1 MEFQKIFQ
9 KKIER
14 KKFVI
19 SLGTGL
25 AALVLMKS
33 FVYKMFFT
41 KSSVSSKTKK
51 RNIKIKPNPM
61 AVSRNKLG
69 VKNG

>member
-19 SLGTGL
+19 SLGTVM
-25 AALVLMKS
+25 AALVFMRSAVYNLFFSKKQNTVAQKKKS
-33 FVYKMFFT
+33 
-41 KSSVSSKTKK
+41 
-51 RNIKIKPNPM
+51 IKVEPNPL